1 MSKKYTGKIL
11 IILAA
16 IALAGGGAW
25 WWRVP
30 GADKN
35 GASTYQETKP
45 QRNRI
50 EVSILS
56 TGIVQPENRVEIKPP
71 IAGRVEEVM
80 AKEGQAVKRG
90 QLLARMSSTERAALL
105 DAALAKG
112 AAELTHWQE
121 LYKATPVLA
130 PVDGTIILRNVEAG
144 QSFTSQDAIFVMSD
158 RLTIKAQVDE
168 TDIAQIKLKQKA
180 RIVLDAYPK
189 DTVMAHVDQIAY
201 DAKTVNNVTTY
212 IVDVLPDRTPPTMR
226 SGMTA
231 NVTFSIAAKDDALLI
246 SSEAIKAEDGKFF
259 VFVGPLDAQ
268 AKPQRRAITVGIS
281 DGKRTE
287 IVAGL
292 IEQDTVYIPQA
303 KKQGSRN
310 GGGQTNPLSPM
321 GARRSGGR

>member
-1 MSKKYTGKIL
+1 MSKKYTGKIALTVVFVAL
-11 IILAA
+11 I
-16 IALAGGGAW
+16 GGGAW
-25 WWRVP
+25 WWFAP

-35 GASTYQETKP
+35 GEITYKETQP
-45 QRNRI
+45 LRNRI
-50 EVSILS
+50 EVTILS

-80 AKEGQAVKRG
+80 VKEGQVVKRG

-112 AAELTHWQE
+112 AAELAHWQE

-189 DTVMAHVDQIAY
+189 DIVMAHVDQIAY

-212 IVDVLPDRTPPTMR
+212 IVDVLPDRTPSAMR

-231 NVTFSIAAKDDALLI
+231 NVTFSIASKDDALLL

-268 AKPQRRAITVGIS
+268 GKPQRRAITVGIS

-287 IVAGL
+287 IAEGL
-292 IEQDTVYIPQA
+292 TEQETVYIPQA
-303 KKQGSRN
+303 KKSANR